1 MKIELN
7 INNDP
12 ARVRLLVNGI
22 VQGVGFRPTV
32 YRLAHEIGLAGFVRN
47 TGYGVVIELE
57 GRSEAI
63 EKFFDRLL
71 KEAPP
76 LSNIKSADAEEIEVL
91 GEREFRIET
100 TEVADSHDTLFPVD
114 TATCAECLR
123 ELRDPEDRR
132 YRYPF
137 INCTNCGPR
146 FTIIESL
153 PYDREFTT
161 MKVFEMDEYCR
172 LQYEDPLDRRFHA
185 EQDSHIERRS

>member
-1 MKIELN
+1 M
-7 INNDP
+7 
-12 ARVRLLVNGI
+12 
-22 VQGVGFRPTV
+22 
-32 YRLAHEIGLAGFVRN
+32 YRLATEIGLSGFVKN
-47 TGYGVVIELE
+47 TGNGVIVEIE
-57 GRSEAI
+57 GKCEAI
-63 EKFFDRLL
+63 ESFLNRLL

-76 LSNIKSADAEEIEVL
+76 LSNIESVDAEEIEVL
-91 GEREFRIET
+91 GEEGFRIET
-100 TEVADSHDTLFPVD
+100 TEVTGDHNTFFPVD
-114 TATCAECLR
+114 TATCADCLK
-123 ELRDPEDRR
+123 ELFDPEDRR

-185 EQDSHIERRS
+185 EPISCPQCGPVLKLVDSAMKEVEGDPISSNCFTQGS